1 MKLTGADISALYEA
15 NSHAVLRFAMRR
27 TLDAQ
32 VSVDLVGE
40 TFAVAFEQ
48 RAKFRGS
55 SDAELRSWVFG
66 IASNLLADYFRS
78 GQTERRATERLGVD
92 RVEVDSAEIERIE
105 QLAESK
111 ELRAAVA
118 GALAELGDESREAV
132 RLRIVDE
139 LPYADVAGAMQ
150 VSEQVARARVS
161 RGLKKLRETL
171 EAEQV
176 EGAIEHV

>member
-1 MKLTGADISALYEA
+1 MKLTGSDITTLYEV

-48 RAKFRGS
+48 RAKFRGE

-66 IASNLLADYFRS
+66 IANNLLAEYFRS
-78 GQTERRATERLGVD
+78 GQTERRATERLGVE
-92 RVEVDSAEIERIE
+92 RVEVGSEEIERIE
-105 QLAESK
+105 QLAGSS

-118 GALAELGDESREAV
+118 SALAELNDESREAV

-139 LPYADVAGAMQ
+139 LSYAEVADAMQ

-161 RGLKKLRETL
+161 RGLKKLRERL
-171 EAEQV
+171 EAV
-176 EGAIEHV
+176 RHEGAIEHV